1 MKTVRSVAA
10 VLVSYVV
17 VYAIVMLSVPV
28 LTHFFPTELAAGK
41 VPPTFLLWINTGIFA
56 LASILGGYLCATMA
70 PSRAG
75 LHLTALF
82 ILGEVLGLFF
92 TWRMWGQW
100 PHWYSFAWLLVWPVC
115 LWIGAISKRPSYAVP
130 PVSPAH
136 PIS

>member
-1 MKTVRSVAA
+1 MKTVRSIAS

-17 VYAIVMLSVPV
+17 VYCIVMLSDPV
-28 LTHFFPTELAAGK
+28 LTHFFPTQFVAGK
-41 VPPTFLLWINTGIFA
+41 VPPTFLLWISTAIFA
-56 LASILGGYLCATMA
+56 VASVIGGWLCAVIA
-70 PSRAG
+70 PSRIG
-75 LHLTALF
+75 LHLVALF
-82 ILGEVLGLFF
+82 ILGETLGLFF

-115 LWIGAISKRPSYAVP
+115 LWIGGIGRRPSLAPP